1 MMNVIYDKGLLKKL
15 APKIIK
21 DNSILTV
28 TEKLIEKHI
37 ISNIKFL
44 VYLDRIDEMSE
55 SELDIVAR
63 ELHVDFYDYSM
74 TVSEKR
80 KSCKT
85 SFAIHATK
93 GTKAAVVKVLD
104 IFFDNAEIK
113 QWYEYKGTPGYFRV
127 LINEVVPDTL
137 SKAVERIE
145 DAKKKSQHLEKL
157 IFLSKSN
164 QKFYSGFHMMQGQK
178 MKFYPAKVDFYFKE
192 STLNIKRGLSQYI
205 EETRRK

>member
-21 DNSILTV
+21 DSSILAV

-55 SELDIVAR
+55 PELDIVAR

-74 TVSEKR
+74 TVAEKR

-85 SFAIHATK
+85 SFAIHAIK

-127 LINEVVPDTL
+127 LVNGIVPDTL

-157 IFLSKSN
+157 IFFSKSD
-164 QKFYSGFHMMQGQK
+164 QKFYSGFHIMQGQK

-205 EETRRK
+205 EETRRE